1 MANAVASIDGIAIA
15 NIAGV
20 NGITDANLQ
29 ALNGLEFTAAATDSH
44 ILISSTTLSNTAS
57 LTISSGI
64 DSTYDI
70 YEFHFIS
77 IHSENDNGMF
87 SFQVNNATD
96 GADYNDSQIMSS
108 YFTSIRQESSVTA
121 EMVWKS
127 AGTFDNATSYIAIN
141 LAYTGS
147 TTNQNFSGI
156 MRLYA
161 PSSTT
166 FVKQFEVETASDH
179 TSGYALNTRS
189 SGYINDTKAID
200 DISFKFDNGQMTNGY
215 IKMYGIAK
223 S

>member
-108 YFTSIRQESSVTA
+108 YFTGTRQESSVTA
-121 EMVWKS
+121 EMVWRTQ
-127 AGTFDNATSYIAIN
+127 GTFDNATTYIVISHN
-141 LAYTGS
+141 TGS

-166 FVKQFEVETASDH
+166 FVKQFEVETVADH

-189 SGYINDTKAID
+189 GGYINDTKAID
-200 DISFKFDNGQMTNGY
+200 DISFKFDNGNMMNGY